1 MSIPLKDIGSS
12 GSLVDLANIIGNPLA
27 AGGIEASP
35 WYDEIRVRIQIAGSR
50 EYDDG
55 TDDIVETYTLD
66 EEVTLSRVPIPS
78 PDDSALPPSPELFV
92 PDQVDWQPESDL
104 QAGECYMVLC
114 GTAETSSTPGIIRM
128 PPDPRRAMVRVFP
141 LVLLSYTGK
150 IGERDQNGSV
160 TDINDTV
167 QVIDPLPRSS
177 IDDSAP
183 EKKFAADILTW
194 GVETVLDAY
203 RGEDDLPTVE
213 AQARDLRGKV
223 FSHTHNVDG
232 TGWDTSSVAITTEVE
247 FMVP

>member
-12 GSLVDLANIIGNPLA
+12 GSLVNLVNDIGSSFSFE
-27 AGGIEASP
+27 GIEASP
-35 WYDEIRVRIQIAGSR
+35 WYYEIRVRIQITGSR

-66 EEVTLSRVPIPS
+66 EEVTLSRVPIPTPNDSS
-78 PDDSALPPSPELFV
+78 PYASPPFFLP
-92 PDQVDWQPESDL
+92 DKIGWESDL
-104 QAGECYMVLC
+104 SEGQCYMALL
-114 GTAETSSTPGIIRM
+114 GTVEMTDLPFTLRM
-128 PPDPRRAMVRVFP
+128 PPDPRRAMVQVFP
-141 LVLLSYTGK
+141 RLILEYTGK

-160 TDINDTV
+160 GDLNDTV
-167 QVIDPLPRSS
+167 QLIDLLPRSS
-177 IDDSAP
+177 IDDGAP

-194 GVETVLDAY
+194 TVDTVLAVY
-203 RGEDDLPTVE
+203 RADDDLPTVE
-213 AQARDLRGKV
+213 SQARDMRGKV